1 MISGTLTLFNW
12 SLRSDARSI
21 YPHIVRAG
29 FAGFMMLSI
38 ASAYASSLTGV
49 GPGLKF
55 FQAICFLNT
64 LLISVSGISYFV
76 SAVTEEK
83 DAGTLS
89 LLRLAGVTPLSIIL
103 SKSTSRLISAM
114 MLLAIQLP
122 FTFLAITLGGVT
134 WQQIIAAYL
143 ALAAWM
149 WLVAN
154 LALFCSVRCSTSG
167 RAAVLAATLLLAVIS
182 GSAILNSAATALKT
196 MQGPL
201 APVISVC
208 EKTAD
213 ALQNLSVF
221 NQLEKLLAVARP
233 LELMTDQIV
242 WSSAAGMG
250 LLLLSVLMFNRYAHP
265 VVDMGHGKSPGVRRI
280 TVGRCWGRAIVWKDF
295 LFFTGGKT
303 FFVVKFLAYGMVVA
317 GFYQFHR
324 MERPHSALL
333 MSNELAW
340 TCFLVLV
347 GVLVLEVLLY
357 SSGSLFLEAR
367 QSTIASL
374 TMLPIS
380 TGVILAQK
388 AIACVLALV
397 PVVFWIAT
405 VALLFPEVTTQRIS
419 GTMIVTVVFEVLLCS
434 HLTVLLSLYTRW
446 AALPLAI
453 LLTAASF
460 MCCPFVTLAVFELSD
475 SFARINGI
483 SWGMFLG
490 ALANLVWAW
499 LFVLLPM
506 EIEIVKRWHRLSR
519 E

>member
-1 MISGTLTLFNW
+1 
-12 SLRSDARSI
+12 
-21 YPHIVRAG
+21 
-29 FAGFMMLSI
+29 
-38 ASAYASSLTGV
+38 
-49 GPGLKF
+49 
-55 FQAICFLNT
+55 
-64 LLISVSGISYFV
+64 
-76 SAVTEEK
+76 
-83 DAGTLS
+83 
-89 LLRLAGVTPLSIIL
+89 
-103 SKSTSRLISAM
+103 
-114 MLLAIQLP
+114 
-122 FTFLAITLGGVT
+122 
-134 WQQIIAAYL
+134 
-143 ALAAWM
+143 
-149 WLVAN
+149 
-154 LALFCSVRCSTSG
+154 
-167 RAAVLAATLLLAVIS
+167 
-182 GSAILNSAATALKT
+182 
-196 MQGPL
+196 
-201 APVISVC
+201 
-208 EKTAD
+208 
-213 ALQNLSVF
+213 
-221 NQLEKLLAVARP
+221 
-233 LELMTDQIV
+233 
-242 WSSAAGMG
+242 
-250 LLLLSVLMFNRYAHP
+250 
-265 VVDMGHGKSPGVRRI
+265 MGHGKSPGVRRI